1 MVMQKDTEKNK
12 DSGPTRIFDEKLY
25 KALGDRYLT
34 YALSTITDRALPDS
48 RDGLKPV
55 HRRILFAM
63 RQLKLSPNGSF
74 RKCAKI
80 VGEVMGNYH
89 PHGDKAIYDA
99 LVRLAQTF
107 STRYPLVEGQ
117 GNFGNIDGDNAAA
130 QRYTEA
136 RLSEIAMI
144 MLDGLDESAVT
155 FKDNYDGSERE
166 PEVLP
171 AFFPQLLANGAYG
184 IAVGMATSIPPHNV
198 TEICDASIKIIED
211 PNLTDAALMKVFK
224 GPDFPTGGILVE
236 SKETILSAYNS
247 GKGSFRVR
255 ARYHKEDLSRG
266 SWQIVIT
273 EIPYGVQKGKLIEK
287 LADMINEKKLSL
299 ISDLRDESA
308 EDIRVVIE
316 PKTRSISPE
325 GLMEVLFKKT
335 DLETRISLNMNILID
350 GKIPKVSSLRELL
363 NHYLSHSR
371 DVLIRRS
378 NFRLENIEARLH
390 LLEGYIVTFFNLDK
404 VIHIIRNNEK
414 PKQDLQ
420 EEFDLTEKQAEAI
433 LNMRLRSLRKLEQIQ
448 LEAEKDQLLKERLDL
463 EVLLENPNK
472 QWSKL
477 RTDIEKLKMKFSSHQ
492 NLFNRRTD
500 IEEIKDTEGLDLPEF
515 FESEDCTIVV
525 SKLGWVRVIKL
536 RDVIPSD
543 IKYREGDEGR
553 FILKARTS
561 DKLLIFGSNGHV
573 YTVIVN
579 HLPSGRTHGEPVR
592 LITDLPNQ
600 ADIVNAFTFKPGL
613 KAIVVSSIGDGFII
627 NFDNMVAQTRSGKK
641 LMNLKSGVT
650 ARGISQVDGD
660 LVATVGSNRKL
671 LIFKVQEL
679 PELARGKGVRLQK
692 FKNAELSDVTSFSA
706 EEGLVWKDLSGR
718 KKVEKDLVNWI
729 GKRAQSG
736 KLVPRG
742 FPRNNKFNL

>member
-1 MVMQKDTEKNK
+1 MQNDTEKNR
-12 DSGPTRIFDEKLY
+12 DSNSSIILNEQLD

-55 HRRILFAM
+55 HRRILYAM

-89 PHGDKAIYDA
+89 PHGDKAIYDS

-136 RLSEIAMI
+136 KLSEIAMI
-144 MLDGLDESAVT
+144 MLDGLDESAVA
-155 FKDNYDGSERE
+155 FKGNYDGSEEE

-184 IAVGMATSIPPHNV
+184 IAVGMATSIPPHNIA
-198 TEICDASIKIIED
+198 EICDAAIQLIKKPELSHSD
-211 PNLTDAALMKVFK
+211 LMKVFK
-224 GPDFPTGGILVE
+224 GPDFPTGGIVVE
-236 SKETILSAYNS
+236 SKESILESYKQ
-247 GKGSFRVR
+247 GRGSFRVR

-266 SWQIVIT
+266 CWQIVIT
-273 EIPYGVQKGKLIEK
+273 EIPYGIQKAKLIEK
-287 LADMINEKKLSL
+287 LADMINEKKLSI

-325 GLMEVLFKKT
+325 GLMEILFKRT
-335 DLETRISLNMNILID
+335 DLESRFSLNMNVLID
-350 GKIPKVSSLRELL
+350 GKVPKVSSLRELL
-363 NHYLSHSR
+363 NEYLRHSR

-378 NFRLENIEARLH
+378 KFRLENIETRLH
-390 LLEGYIVTFFNLDK
+390 LLEGYLVAFFNLDK
-404 VIHIIRNNEK
+404 VINIIRYNDD
-414 PKQDLQ
+414 PKFDLQ
-420 EEFDLTEKQAEAI
+420 NEFDLTDKQAEAI

-448 LEAEKDQLLKERLDL
+448 LETEKDQLLKERLDL
-463 EVLLENPNK
+463 ELLLENG
-472 QWSKL
+472 QEQAL
-477 RTDIEKLKMKFSSHQ
+477 RVKRDIESLKERLSSHSD
-492 NLFNRRTD
+492 LFNRRTD
-500 IEEIKDTEGLDLPEF
+500 IEEFKEVEQSEIPELI
-515 FESEDCTIVV
+515 ESEDVTIIV
-525 SKLGWVRVIKL
+525 SKLGWIRVIKV
-536 RDVIPSD
+536 RDLNPNEV
-543 IKYREGDEGR
+543 KYREGDEQR
-553 FILKARTS
+553 YVLKATTS

-573 YTVIVN
+573 YTVLVSQ
-579 HLPSGRTHGEPVR
+579 LPGGRTHGEPIR

-600 ADIVNAFTFKPGL
+600 ADIINVHVFNPAL
-613 KAIVVSSIGDGFII
+613 RAIVASSAGDGFII
-627 NFDNMVAQTRSGKK
+627 SFKHMLAQTKTGKK
-641 LMNLKSGVT
+641 LQNLKSGVFT
-650 ARGISQVDGD
+650 KCLT
-660 LVATVGSNRKL
+660 LVNGEFVAIIGSNRKL
-671 LIFKVQEL
+671 LVFNINEL

-692 FKNAELSDVTSFSA
+692 LKDAELSDITSFEESA
-706 EEGLVWKDLSGR
+706 GLEWRDSSGR
-718 KKVEKDLVNWI
+718 KKVEKNPLNWL

-736 KLVPRG
+736 KMAPKG
-742 FPRNNKFNL
+742 FPRNNEFNL